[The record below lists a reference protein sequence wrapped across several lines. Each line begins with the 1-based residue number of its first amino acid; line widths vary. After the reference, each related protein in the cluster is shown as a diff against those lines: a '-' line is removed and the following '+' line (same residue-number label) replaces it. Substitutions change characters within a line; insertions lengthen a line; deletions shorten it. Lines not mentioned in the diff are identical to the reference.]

1 MAAGL
6 QQHRVTALLFDRLM
20 TREADGDPATILP
33 TVQTYGEDELRESI
47 GEQLHWLLNTR
58 VPIDYHTLDERTRRG
73 ERSTVDYG
81 LPDLTV
87 YPFDDP
93 EGQARLCRHLEQTIA
108 IYEPRLLRPAVSL
121 WRIASGGQGLVAEV
135 TGAIRIGLTEAPV
148 VFRLGIDSEKGS
160 GPGARAGPVEEKG
173 KFPFD
178 TDSSKDSGNGV

>member
-1 MAAGL
+1 MASGL

-20 TREADGDPATILP
+20 TREAEDNPATILP
-33 TVQTYGEDELRESI
+33 TVQTYGEDELRASI

-58 VPIDYHTLDERTRRG
+58 VPIDYRTLDERTRRG

-93 EGQARLCRHLEQTIA
+93 EGRARLCAHLEQTIA
-108 IYEPRLLRPAVSL
+108 IYEPRLLRPAVTLSQ
-121 WRIASGGQGLVAEV
+121 IASPSDGLAAEV
-135 TGAIRIGLTEAPV
+135 AGAIRIGLAEAPV
-148 VFRLGIDSEKGS
+148 IFRVGIGSEKGS
-160 GPGARAGPVEEKG
+160 GPGARAEPDEGKG

-178 TDSSKDSGNGV
+178 TGSNKGSGNGV

>member
-20 TREADGDPATILP
+20 KREREDDPG
-33 TVQTYGEDELRESI
+33 TVQTYGEEELRASI

-81 LPDLTV
+81 LPDLSI

-93 EGQARLCRHLEQTIA
+93 EGRARLCAHLEQTIA
-108 IYEPRLLRPAVSL
+108 KYEPRLLGPQVSL
-121 WRIASGGQGLVAEV
+121 SPVASHRDGLVAEV
-135 TGAIRIGLTEAPV
+135 GGTIRIGLAEAPV
-148 VFRLGIDSEKGS
+148 VFRIGLDSEKGS
-160 GPGARAGPVEEKG
+160 GADVPAEPVEAPAP
-173 KFPFD
+173 FPFD
-178 TDSSKDSGNGV
+178 TDSNKGSGHGV